1 MGGALCGD
9 RSPEERA
16 ALRLRWNVEIPNA
29 FIGKIEK
36 PTNEE
41 LLAVLGPSAK
51 LWNEYVDWMAAE
63 LGVATQEW
71 KGVCVKKYGWALRL
85 KVKARNI
92 VYLSP
97 CAGCFRVAFVL
108 GDKAVA
114 AARAA
119 ELPENASQALAEST
133 RYPEGTGLRLIVKK
147 AGDLSGICRLAEIKL
162 AN

>member
-1 MGGALCGD
+1 
-9 RSPEERA
+9 
-16 ALRLRWNVEIPNA
+16 VEIANA
-29 FIGKIEK
+29 FIGKTEK

-41 LLAVLGPSAK
+41 LLVALGPSAT
-51 LWNEYVDWMAAE
+51 LWNEYVDWMSSE
-63 LGVATQEW
+63 LGVAALEW
-71 KGVCVKKYGWALRL
+71 NGVCVKKYGWALRL

-119 ELPENASQALAEST
+119 RLPRNATKALAEST
-133 RYPEGTGLRLIVKK
+133 RYPEGTGLQLVVKK
-147 AGDLSGICRLAEIKL
+147 AKDLAGIRRLAEIKL